1 MFTIIK
7 SQGQAT
13 VINKV
18 FLNQAVQLF
27 WWPHT
32 FPSGFMNSEKITV
45 FTTLL
50 NLPILF

>member
-7 SQGQAT
+7 SQSQAT

-27 WWPHT
+27 GWPHI
-32 FPSGFMNSEKITV
+32 FSSGFMNSEKITV
-45 FTTLL
+45 LTTLL